1 MLALEPSNA
10 EYREMAS
17 NLDEV
22 RATKL
27 PPVAAWHGPAGYGA
41 CFWELGGDD
50 VRSACPL
57 TPSTS
62 QTRAPSYAPS
72 AAPSLAS

>member
-22 RATKL
+22 RANASRL
-27 PPVAAWHGPAGYGA
+27 
-41 CFWELGGDD
+41 
-50 VRSACPL
+50 
-57 TPSTS
+57 
-62 QTRAPSYAPS
+62 S
-72 AAPSLAS
+72 AARTHHRFRVSES